1 MELTLASVAKAIGK
15 FTFVDIATAALPSQ
29 AISIRIIV
37 AELRRDYP

>member
-15 FTFVDIATAALPSQ
+15 FTLVDIATAVLPSQ
-29 AISIRIIV
+29 VISIRIIV